1 MVLPMVLTF
10 GWNQTPLF
18 IGESLPLGAL
28 PPPDF
33 TSVSSGF
40 LRENDAEL
48 LAYITVEPI
57 PEPSTLSFLVIGLA
71 AVARRITRRSHPRSV
86 CASLNGQ

>member
-1 MVLPMVLTF
+1 MVLTF
-10 GWNQTPLF
+10 GWNQNPAVHRRV
-18 IGESLPLGAL
+18 LPLGAL

-33 TSVSSGF
+33 TSLSSGF

-86 CASLNGQ
+86 FASLNGQ